1 VRGGG
6 LGRILKLTCRTAR
19 ARPGIGKLKW
29 RVSTQERTRLRGKAA
44 EPTTTTPMTM
54 LAKPRPQPDVIAA
67 RLAAAAEINLS
78 CQPLTDRLTG
88 KLFNLRS
95 NSPLQR
101 PLQLTDST
109 YLPKHSIPIYS
120 KLVPCSPW
128 LNQVHRRHT
137 TFRYT
142 SCNVQQN
149 CQSHPSKIAVADR
162 SIDGI
167 DDPHRLPPANTH
179 SSDHPKPPTART
191 ESP

>member
-1 VRGGG
+1 M
-6 LGRILKLTCRTAR
+6 LG
-19 ARPGIGKLKW
+19 
-29 RVSTQERTRLRGKAA
+29 TQRTRLRGKTA
-44 EPTTTTPMTM
+44 ERTTTTPMTM
-54 LAKPRPQPDVIAA
+54 LTKPRPQPDVIAA
-67 RLAAAAEINLS
+67 HPAAAAEINLS

-128 LNQVHRRHT
+128 LNQLHRRHT

-149 CQSHPSKIAVADR
+149 YQSHPSKIAAADHPIC
-162 SIDGI
+162 IDAI
-167 DDPHRLPPANTH
+167 DDPHRLLPANTP
-179 SSDHPKPPTART
+179 SSDHPKSPAACLQQLTART